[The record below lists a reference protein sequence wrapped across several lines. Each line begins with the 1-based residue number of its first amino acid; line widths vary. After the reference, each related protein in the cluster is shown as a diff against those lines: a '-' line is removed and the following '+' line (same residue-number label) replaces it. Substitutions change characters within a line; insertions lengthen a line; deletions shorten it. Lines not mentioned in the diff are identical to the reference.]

1 MKITFSNKKASQ
13 KPTKQT
19 SGLFFGKV
27 GTPNRIQFKTGN
39 FDLDT
44 FEKIIGNGH
53 VLSYQ
58 CVNDDCMN
66 RKSGYIGTQY
76 IIVDV
81 DAVDY
86 TMDELLDKIKYKPTI
101 IHTSFSN
108 LTEVKNFK
116 YCYHLIY
123 CLNEV
128 IYGEDKFYTA
138 LHYFADDYWDIV
150 DENAKDCH
158 RIAYTSNSTLPYYEY
173 RKLGIIYDVNEIIK
187 EKDDN
192 YSDFFGVTN
201 NYSHTLFTPIDNNV
215 SEEKNVT
222 TEKTV
227 KNIYSVDDT
236 FFEDYM
242 SLQYSEFLKKYK
254 CHYTVKY
261 ETSYEVEED
270 KSFVDLTDIDYYIV
284 NPTKYLWN
292 VNSNK
297 WEKRIVKDGNRHNQL
312 FKDAIQFKY
321 VNPNITLEELI
332 ISLVDDFYT
341 FYDKTNCSINK
352 KYILDLAKEVLNGDF
367 KGITTDRKRAVNKDY
382 FLDKTFIV
390 DGIEVRGS
398 QLTKQQRNGISA
410 RDMKDYQ
417 LLSCYDELLSV
428 EENHSYIN
436 EYIPHKKARLIE
448 ALERNNIEYFTEA
461 DNKKD
466 FVIQLHVGNPKKSSR
481 ELEKMCIENGFKIS
495 YRTICRIIKEYEEKK
510 DIKEEKEV
518 VTKSYCDTL
527 STPYDN
533 ILCGENYVTNK
544 VFQFNSTFSNNF
556 KTDAISYE
564 KCSV

>member
-44 FEKIIGNGH
+44 FEKIISNGH
-53 VLSYQ
+53 VLGYQ

-86 TMDELLDKIKYKPTI
+86 RMDELLDKIKYKPTI
-101 IHTSFSN
+101 IHTSYSN
-108 LTEVKNFK
+108 LTEVKNYK

-128 IYGEDKFYTA
+128 IFGEDKFNTA

-173 RKLGIIYDVNEIIK
+173 RNLGIIYDVNEIIK
-187 EKDDN
+187 EKEDN

-201 NYSHTLFTPIDNNV
+201 NSPHTLFTPNDNML

-222 TEKTV
+222 NEKLV

-236 FFEDYM
+236 FFEDFM
-242 SLQYSEFLKKYK
+242 SLQYSDFLRKYRGI
-254 CHYTVKY
+254 YDVKY
-261 ETSYEVEED
+261 ETSYEFEED
-270 KSFVDLTDIDYYIV
+270 KSFVDLTNTDYYIV
-284 NPTKYLWN
+284 NPTKWFWN
-292 VNSNK
+292 NEKNK
-297 WEKRIVKDGNRHNQL
+297 CEKRIVKDGNRHNQL

-321 VNPNITLEELI
+321 IKPNITLEELI

-367 KGITTDRKRAVNKDY
+367 KGITKDRTRAVNNDY
-382 FLDKTFIV
+382 FLNKTFIV
-390 DGIEVRGS
+390 NGIEVSGS
-398 QLTKQQRNGISA
+398 KLTKQQRNGISA
-410 RDMKDYQ
+410 RDMKDYK

-428 EENHSYIN
+428 EENYTYIN

-448 ALERNNIEYFTEA
+448 ALERNNIKYFTEE
-461 DNKKD
+461 DNKKN
-466 FVIQLHVGNPKKSSR
+466 FVIELHKGNPNKSSR
-481 ELEKMCIENGFKIS
+481 ELEKMCRENGFKIS
-495 YRTICRIIKEYEEKK
+495 YRTICRIIKEYEDNKE
-510 DIKEEKEV
+510 IKEENEV
-518 VTKSYCDTL
+518 VTKNYSDTL
-527 STPYDN
+527 STPTDN
-533 ILCGENYVTNK
+533 ILSEENFVTKKNNSIQYYYNK
-544 VFQFNSTFSNNF
+544 
-556 KTDAISYE
+556 SYFA
-564 KCSV
+564 K